1 MAEGRDA
8 GIGDRHHAADPQTP
22 ELPAGVLRGARQ
34 SRAACAGAEPSALV
48 RARHRRTPLRMITRA
63 LFVRLEAK
71 TGREEEVESFLRAAL
86 NTVDTEDG
94 TPLWFAL
101 RFGPSSFAIFDA
113 FPDDAA
119 RQAHL
124 SGEVAGSLMEK
135 APQLLASDPTIER
148 ADVLAGKVDVAAL

>member
-1 MAEGRDA
+1 
-8 GIGDRHHAADPQTP
+8 
-22 ELPAGVLRGARQ
+22 
-34 SRAACAGAEPSALV
+34 
-48 RARHRRTPLRMITRA
+48 MITRA

-101 RFGPSSFAIFDA
+101 RFGPSSLAIFDA

-124 SGEVAGSLMEK
+124 SSEVASSLMEK
-135 APQLLASDPTIER
+135 PPQLLASDPTIER
-148 ADVLAGKVDVAAL
+148 ADVLAGKVDVAALQKQPQ

>member
-1 MAEGRDA
+1 
-8 GIGDRHHAADPQTP
+8 
-22 ELPAGVLRGARQ
+22 
-34 SRAACAGAEPSALV
+34 
-48 RARHRRTPLRMITRA
+48 MITRA

-86 NTVDTEDG
+86 NAVDTEVLAYEING
-94 TPLWFAL
+94 SLC
-101 RFGPSSFAIFDA
+101 FGPSSFAIFDA

-148 ADVLAGKVDVAAL
+148 ADVLVGKVDVAALQPQP